1 MLDVFSYG
9 GSFNNQGDV
18 NNAVSAR
25 NVYPTANAPTIGQ
38 RVSAM
43 TPFAA
48 GGAYSQDPESSG
60 NPNSGV
66 VPGVGDAP
74 GGIMGKP
81 LTWWVVLVGLLVALM
96 FAAGKA
102 GKGEGFSNIRLSFY
116 NVLTI
121 ALAAAVGIGFLK
133 VVFSRFQVPGL
144 TTYIQA
150 L

>member
-9 GSFNNQGDV
+9 GSFNNGGDV

-25 NVYPTANAPTIGQ
+25 NVYATASAPTIGQ

-43 TPFAA
+43 TPFAS
-48 GGAYSQDPESSG
+48 GSYSQDSDSAG
-60 NPNSGV
+60 NPNAGV
-66 VPGVGDAP
+66 VPGVGDDTP
-74 GGIMGKP
+74 GGILGKP

-96 FAAGKA
+96 FAAGRA